1 MNIKLTFVQADGAR
15 IETQAA
21 LGASL
26 MQAAVNAGVD
36 AIAAECG
43 GACACGTC
51 HCVLPQ
57 EWFERVAAPE
67 SDEVDMLEFVIDP
80 QPTSRL
86 SCQVE
91 VMAEMDGMIINV
103 PDSQV

>member
-1 MNIKLTFVQADGAR
+1 MIKLTFVQADGSR
-15 IETQAA
+15 IETEAA
-21 LGASL
+21 IGVSV
-26 MQAAVNAGVD
+26 MQAAVAAGVD

-57 EWFERVAAPE
+57 EWFARVAAPQA
-67 SDEVDMLEFVIDP
+67 DEVDMLEFVIDP

-86 SCQVE
+86 SCQVVVTE
-91 VMAEMDGMIINV
+91 EMQGMAIHV
-103 PDSQV
+103 PDTQV

>member
-1 MNIKLTFVQADGAR
+1 MVKLTFLKADGSQV
-15 IETQAA
+15 ETDATP
-21 LGASL
+21 GNSL

-57 EWFERVAAPE
+57 DWFERVAAPAP
-67 SDEVDMLEFVIDP
+67 DEIDMLEFVIEP

-86 SCQVE
+86 SCQVVVTE
-91 VMAEMDGMIINV
+91 EMQDMVIRV
-103 PDSQV
+103 PDTQV

>member
-1 MNIKLTFVQADGAR
+1 MVKLTFVQADGSR
-15 IETQAA
+15 IEAEA
-21 LGASL
+21 LPGTSV

-36 AIAAECG
+36 SIAAECG

-57 EWFERVAAPE
+57 DWFERLAAPE
-67 SDEVDMLEFVIDP
+67 ADEVDMLEFVIEP
-80 QPTSRL
+80 HSTSRL

-91 VMAEMDGMIINV
+91 VTEEMQGIVINV
-103 PDSQV
+103 PDTQV

>member
-1 MNIKLTFVQADGAR
+1 MIKLTFVQADGAR
-15 IETQAA
+15 VEAEA
-21 LGASL
+21 SLGTSL

-51 HCVLPQ
+51 HCALPQ

-67 SDEVDMLEFVIDP
+67 ADEADMLEFVIDP

-86 SCQVE
+86 SCQVLVTE
-91 VMAEMDGMIINV
+91 EMQGMEINV
-103 PDSQV
+103 PDTQV

>member
-1 MNIKLTFVQADGAR
+1 MVKLTFLEADGSQV
-15 IETQAA
+15 ETDVAP
-21 LGASL
+21 GNSL

-57 EWFERVAAPE
+57 DWFERVAAPA
-67 SDEVDMLEFVIDP
+67 SDEIDMLEFVIEP

-86 SCQVE
+86 SCQVVVTE
-91 VMAEMDGMIINV
+91 EMQDMVISV
-103 PDSQV
+103 PDT

>member
-1 MNIKLTFVQADGAR
+1 MIKLTFVQADGTQV
-15 IETQAA
+15 ETD
-21 LGASL
+21 ASPGMSV

-51 HCVLPQ
+51 HCVLSQ
-57 EWFERVAAPE
+57 DWFGRVAAPE
-67 SDEVDMLEFVIDP
+67 ADEVDMLEFVIDP

-86 SCQVE
+86 SCQVVVTE
-91 VMAEMDGMIINV
+91 DMHGITIRV
-103 PDSQV
+103 PASQV

>member
-1 MNIKLTFVQADGAR
+1 MVKLTFLKADGSQV
-15 IETQAA
+15 ETDVAP
-21 LGASL
+21 GNSL

-57 EWFERVAAPE
+57 DWFERVAAPA
-67 SDEVDMLEFVIDP
+67 SDEIDMLEFVIEP

-86 SCQVE
+86 SCQVVVTE
-91 VMAEMDGMIINV
+91 EMQDMVISV
-103 PDSQV
+103 PDTQV

>member
-1 MNIKLTFVQADGAR
+1 MVKLKFVQSNGTE
-15 IETQAA
+15 IETDAA
-21 LGASL
+21 LGMSV
-26 MQAAVNAGVD
+26 MQAAVNAGVNE
-36 AIAAECG
+36 IAAECG

-57 EWFERVAAPE
+57 EWFDRVAAPQD
-67 SDEVDMLEFVIDP
+67 DEIDMLEFVIEP

-86 SCQVE
+86 SCQIVVSE
-91 VMAEMDGMIINV
+91 DLQGMEINV

>member
-1 MNIKLTFVQADGAR
+1 MVKLKFVQADGTE
-15 IETQAA
+15 IETDAA
-21 LGASL
+21 LGMSV

-36 AIAAECG
+36 EIAAECG

-51 HCVLPQ
+51 HCVLPK
-57 EWFERVAAPE
+57 EWFERVAAPLG
-67 SDEVDMLEFVIDP
+67 DEADMLEFVIEP

-86 SCQVE
+86 SCQVVVSE
-91 VMAEMDGMIINV
+91 DMDGMVINV

>member
-1 MNIKLTFVQADGAR
+1 MVKLTFLEADGSQV
-15 IETQAA
+15 ETDVAP
-21 LGASL
+21 GNSL

-57 EWFERVAAPE
+57 DWFERVAAPA
-67 SDEVDMLEFVIDP
+67 SDEIDMLEFVIEP

-86 SCQVE
+86 SCQVVVTE
-91 VMAEMDGMIINV
+91 EMQDMVISV
-103 PDSQV
+103 PDTQV

>member
-1 MNIKLTFVQADGAR
+1 MIKLTFVQADGSR
-15 IETQAA
+15 IEAEA
-21 LGASL
+21 PLGTSL

-51 HCVLPQ
+51 HCVLPA

-67 SDEVDMLEFVIDP
+67 ADEIDMLEFVIDP

-86 SCQVE
+86 SCQVVVTEEMQGIE
-91 VMAEMDGMIINV
+91 VNV
-103 PDSQV
+103 PDTQV

>member
-1 MNIKLTFVQADGAR
+1 MVKLTFVLPDGS
-15 IETQAA
+15 ETVAEAA
-21 LGASL
+21 LGASV

-51 HCVLPQ
+51 HCVLP
-57 EWFERVAAPE
+57 EAAFAALPAPE
-67 SDEVDMLEFVIDP
+67 ADEADMLEFVIDP

-86 SCQVE
+86 SCQLTVTDE
-91 VMAEMDGMIINV
+91 LEGLRIIV
-103 PDSQV
+103 PESQV

>member
-1 MNIKLTFVQADGAR
+1 MIKLTFVQADGSR
-15 IETQAA
+15 IEAEA
-21 LGASL
+21 PLGTSL

-51 HCVLPQ
+51 HCVLPT

-67 SDEVDMLEFVIDP
+67 EDEIDMLEFVIDP

-86 SCQVE
+86 SCQVVVTEEMQGME
-91 VMAEMDGMIINV
+91 VNV
-103 PDSQV
+103 PDTQV